1 MSKSYQ
7 KELRSNGIYSRNNLP
22 EVKNGEYLINPD
34 EYKSTVTHWIILYE
48 NGNSVTY
55 FDSFGA

>member
-22 EVKNGEYLINPD
+22 KVKNGEYLINPD
-34 EYKSTVTHWIILYE
+34 ECKSTVTHWIILYE